1 MKVKYFEDTDTLFIK
16 LSEKSP
22 VETRELNENVMLEID
37 ENGKVVGLTVEQ
49 AKEQS
54 GGMDFSYETIAAK
67 SGNPRAG
74 IIPPAT
80 IPRVRVRS
88 GPRRPRPAIG
98 AGSAV
103 HAVRGPPGPSIR
115 STAGTRPPTARAAR

>member
-37 ENGKVVGLTVEQ
+37 ENGKVVGLTVEH

-54 GGMDFSYETIAAK
+54 GGMDFSYETIAA
-67 SGNPRAG
+67 
-74 IIPPAT
+74 
-80 IPRVRVRS
+80 
-88 GPRRPRPAIG
+88 
-98 AGSAV
+98 
-103 HAVRGPPGPSIR
+103 
-115 STAGTRPPTARAAR
+115 